1 MPDESAIGGFGT
13 RIYFIPSAGMDPKS
27 AQVLMGHGYVT
38 VNLKGA
44 HYRSGGNLWQKI
56 FGGSDK
62 VSLSTQITHLSG
74 IHSVSCSSI
83 EEVRQIDVGHA
94 FYFGSGRFVALKL
107 PTDCDGIEMAVTM
120 SAIKKDNLSG
130 ALDILNS
137 GELKGTLQLAPPAV
151 SGALAVANVVKKL
164 LTATDP
170 QNSLQGSYAGRLS
183 TAASDNPIRD
193 FCLVQGTIILI
204 YRESDDDTS
213 LDDLDP
219 SKLTTDGDGLKYG
232 GQVVQNTYVMFQVSF
247 DQLKGEDPSTQWSG
261 IFSSAEQVID
271 QLVTVTSDTDRQ
283 KIWASAYATFQQAV
297 KLLMVDPSYTRDEA
311 TGLSAL
317 HLSSLRKKYASAG
330 GPPAASPESI
340 ELPHPALFLRES
352 LGTDDLEEIA
362 NSYLERLAR
371 ANVALP
377 GRIAR

>member
-1 MPDESAIGGFGT
+1 MPEESAIGGFGT
-13 RIYFIPSAGMDPKS
+13 RIYFIPSAGMDAKS

-44 HYRSGGNLWQKI
+44 HYRSAGNLWQKI

-74 IHSVSCSSI
+74 MNSVSCSSI
-83 EEVRQIDVGHA
+83 EEVRKIDVGHP
-94 FYFGSGRFVALKL
+94 FYFGSGRFIALKL

-120 SAIKKDNLSG
+120 SAVKSDNLSG

-151 SGALAVANVVKKL
+151 SSALAVANVVKKL

-204 YRESDDDTS
+204 YREADDDTS

-219 SKLTTDGDGLKYG
+219 GKLTTDGDGLKYD
-232 GQVVQNTYVMFQVSF
+232 GQIMQNTYVMFQVSF
-247 DQLKGEDPSTQWSG
+247 DQLKGEEPSSQWSG
-261 IFSSAEQVID
+261 IFSSAEQALD
-271 QLVTVTSDTDRQ
+271 QLVTVTSDADRQ
-283 KIWASAYATFQQAV
+283 KIWATAYATYQQAV
-297 KLLMVDPSYTRDEA
+297 KLLMADPSYTRDEA

-317 HLSSLRKKYASAG
+317 HLTSLRKKYTNSG
-330 GPPAASPESI
+330 GQPTPSPARV
-340 ELPHPALFLRES
+340 ELPQVAAFLRES
-352 LGTDDLEEIA
+352 FQTDDVEKIA
-362 NSYLERLAR
+362 SSYLSRLAR

-377 GRIAR
+377 GRGAR